1 MNTLFSIFEEFIN
14 VVFSKNVADF
24 LSIDDLV
31 FRDFIF
37 LSLSRNSFQILK
49 NKSFKFF
56 INILLYL
63 DFLKYH
69 KKSIYKDFFLI
80 QNCSLIT
87 FFTKT
92 VSFFVKLDNK
102 NKFNFNEK
110 LNEPFKKIIEGIL
123 LEKKMNQLNDTIKF
137 WKNQNQNLL
146 IFDILNQSY
155 QEILRKRLVRI
166 AEEMNFSECCLS
178 ESNNLNVFKKR
189 FKCFFPFLFGQEI
202 FHAKDRFLRAK
213 FKINPQLFQ
222 KTFLVKLK
230 KIFIEKYFKARLDI
244 LKFYFYGE
252 IYCMTGKN
260 LYFLK
265 FFPKLKNSNKI
276 LLNLSYKN
284 SEYKI

>member
-49 NKSFKFF
+49 NKTSKYFMNTL
-56 INILLYL
+56 IYL

-69 KKSIYKDFFLI
+69 KKPIYKDFYLV
-80 QNCSLIT
+80 QNCSLLT

-92 VSFFVKLDNK
+92 VSFFVKLDHK
-102 NKFNFNEK
+102 NQFSFNHK
-110 LNEPFKKIIEGIL
+110 LIEPFKKMIEGIL
-123 LEKKMNQLNDTIKF
+123 LEKKINQLNDTIKF

-146 IFDILNQSY
+146 IFDILNQSN
-155 QEILRKRLVRI
+155 QEILRKKLIGI
-166 AEEMNFSECCLS
+166 ADEMNFLGSYLS
-178 ESNNLNVFKKR
+178 ESKNLNIFKKR
-189 FKCFFPFLFGQEI
+189 FKCFFPFWFAQEI
-202 FHAKDRFLRAK
+202 FRTKDGFLRPK

-244 LKFYFYGE
+244 LKFYFYSE
-252 IYCMTGKN
+252 IYCMKGKN

-265 FFPKLKNSNKI
+265 FFSKHINSNNI
-276 LLNLSYKN
+276 LLNLPHKN
-284 SEYKI
+284 SEQKI